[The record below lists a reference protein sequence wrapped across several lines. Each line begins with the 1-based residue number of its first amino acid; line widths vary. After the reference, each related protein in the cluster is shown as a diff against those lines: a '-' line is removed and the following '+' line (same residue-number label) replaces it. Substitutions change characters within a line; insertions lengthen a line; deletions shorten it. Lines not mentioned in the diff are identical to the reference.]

1 MARPNRQVQRRTDIM
16 DAAIALIERH
26 DLATLKLADVAA
38 ELGLTTNAVRYYFKD
53 MTQLLSELALR
64 SDTRFYD
71 ERLRLGALTDDLR
84 AQLAMTIAAGLP
96 TGPED
101 AEWRAIWRAVLA
113 AGFELDTRRDVQG
126 IYYRQVGLYTD
137 LLTRGAEAGVFALSC
152 PPRDIA
158 MTLMSM
164 EDYLGYRIVA
174 RDPQMSRALALRLM
188 RQYAEQATGVRLPRT
203 VSRRGGRAPSVR
215 GPAIGAPPPRR
226 RRSPR
231 GSDGQ
236 PPRE

>member
-1 MARPNRQVQRRTDIM
+1 MARPNRQVERRGDIM

-53 MTQLLSELALR
+53 MAQLLSELALR
-64 SDTRFYD
+64 SDVRFYD
-71 ERLRLGALTDDLR
+71 ERLVLGAKTDDLPT
-84 AQLAMTIAAGLP
+84 QLAMTIAAGLP

-113 AGFELDTRRDVQG
+113 AGFELDQRADVQG
-126 IYYRQVGLYTD
+126 IYHRQVGLYAD
-137 LLTRGAEAGVFALSC
+137 LLAAGSKTGVFQLNC
-152 PPRDIA
+152 PARDIA

-174 RDPQMSRALALRLM
+174 RDPELSRATALRLM
-188 RQYAEQATGVRLPRT
+188 RQYAELATGARLPK
-203 VSRRGGRAPSVR
+203 SV
-215 GPAIGAPPPRR
+215 
-226 RRSPR
+226 
-231 GSDGQ
+231 
-236 PPRE
+236 